1 MPSKSG
7 FRGIHMS
14 VLLFSDS
21 STKCLDVFFVYNA
34 VSRFPVLL
42 SSLNL

>member
-21 STKCLDVFFVYNA
+21 STKCLDVFLFTM
-34 VSRFPVLL
+34 L
-42 SSLNL
+42 SVASQFC